1 MHAPMMA
8 EPDPDEDID
17 DDDFAG
23 AGDVEDEPE
32 PEVGLGP
39 FDAYADT
46 VLDAEAPVEDRREA
60 LRQAILTLIEERDS
74 GVP

>member
-1 MHAPMMA
+1 MMG
-8 EPDPDEDID
+8 ESDLEEDID

-23 AGDVEDEPE
+23 SGAPEDEPE
-32 PEVGLGP
+32 PDVGLGP

-46 VLDAEAPVEDRREA
+46 VLDAEAPIEDRCEA